1 MQLASEVP
9 KRKTGRKVLKETR
22 HPVFRGVRSRSGNKW
37 VCELRLP
44 KKETRVWLG
53 TYPTPE
59 MAARAHDVASLAFRG
74 ESGCLNFA
82 DSAWRLPVPASLDPK
97 DVRKAAA
104 QAAEMFRPQSF
115 PAAATELE
123 AEECFIVVIIIMSCI
138 IIMWMKRKC
147 WRCRGCCRKWLRG
160 FCCLHRGPII
170 VISGDIWWR
179 LIMMLII
186 TIGHCGISYY
196 S

>member
-1 MQLASEVP
+1 M
-9 KRKTGRKVLKETR
+9 TW
-22 HPVFRGVRSRSGNKW
+22 HPS
-37 VCELRLP
+37 P
-44 KKETRVWLG
+44 
-53 TYPTPE
+53 
-59 MAARAHDVASLAFRG
+59 
-74 ESGCLNFA
+74 
-82 DSAWRLPVPASLDPK
+82 SAVN
-97 DVRKAAA
+97 
-104 QAAEMFRPQSF
+104 
-115 PAAATELE
+115 PAALTLQTLPGGFRSLLPWTPRMSGRPPLKPLR
-123 AEECFIVVIIIMSCI
+123 CFAHRAFPRRQQN
-138 IIMWMKRKC
+138 WRRRNRKC